1 MICKR
6 TRYLDPTIMKHNIA
20 NNGEFVAL
28 LDSTVRYKLN
38 TMFTLE
44 KCVTAVRSF
53 PEKYCKYI
61 LKSQGT
67 VNYDAAI
74 EIDYTV
80 AELKMALD
88 PKNDYSLV
96 KHMAG
101 ELNEFMDMY
110 YEPCLAAL
118 FGTNIGNDSDTDPKS
133 FMAKSWYNHDSL
145 HQALLP
151 SR

>member
-1 MICKR
+1 MQSNIVTTYLSHR
-6 TRYLDPTIMKHNIA
+6 TPVK
-20 NNGEFVAL
+20 
-28 LDSTVRYKLN
+28 
-38 TMFTLE
+38 
-44 KCVTAVRSF
+44 
-53 PEKYCKYI
+53 
-61 LKSQGT
+61 
-67 VNYDAAI
+67 YDAAT